1 MGTLMMPAKREKT
14 ITGGAGVFGLGTV
27 QLAAIST
34 SGAALTLT
42 SWAGREIIIHTS
54 ATVRVRWAKAAS
66 PTTISATDGADSAS
80 PVATGGGKV
89 YADMPNYRDVPTID
103 SPASAEGVFLI
114 VTPTS
119 GTVDII
125 IEVVG

>member
-1 MGTLMMPAKREKT
+1 MSTLMMPAKREKT

-54 ATVRVRWAKAAS
+54 ATVRVRWAKTAS
-66 PTTISATDGADSAS
+66 PTSISATDGADSAS
-80 PVATGGGKV
+80 PVATGGGYV
-89 YADMPNYRDVPTID
+89 YAGMPNYRDVPTID
-103 SPASAEGVFLI
+103 SPENAEGVFLI
-114 VTPTS
+114 VDPVS
-119 GTVDII
+119 GTADIV